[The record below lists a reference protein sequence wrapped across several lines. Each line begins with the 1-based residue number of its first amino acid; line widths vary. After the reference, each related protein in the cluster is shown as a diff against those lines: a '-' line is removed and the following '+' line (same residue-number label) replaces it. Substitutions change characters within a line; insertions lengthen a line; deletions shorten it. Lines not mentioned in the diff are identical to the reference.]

1 LFYQILMSFMSYFF
15 PKCVRIASA
24 KNKRVSATKKKAFIW
39 TVSLLL
45 LAGGGWF
52 LYRTGFFQAASSLEA
67 LRAYI
72 LRFAPFSHLIFFLL
86 QLLSVVLAPIPSNIT
101 AAAGG
106 ALFGTWPAFLLTFA
120 AVVTGSLLTFSLAR
134 ALGRDFAGRLVS
146 EKLSEK
152 YQDVLRVKGPVFL
165 TLAFLFP
172 FFPDDMLCI
181 LAGLTGLP
189 LRRFALI
196 VVLAR
201 PWGLLFASA
210 LGGSALR
217 LPLWAMIPIGLAGL
231 ALFLLGMRY
240 GDRVEKNLLQRLN
253 GGKTG
258 KTE

>member
-1 LFYQILMSFMSYFF
+1 MSYFF
-15 PKCVRIASA
+15 PGCVRIASD
-24 KNKRVSATKKKAFIW
+24 KNKRVSSTKKKAFIL

-52 LYRTGFFQAASSLEA
+52 LYRTGFFQAASSLES

-72 LRFAPFSHLIFFLL
+72 LRFAPYSHLIFFLL
-86 QLLSVVLAPIPSNIT
+86 QFLSVVLAPIPSNVT

-106 ALFGTWPAFLLTFA
+106 ALFGTWTAFSLTFA

-152 YQDVLRVKGPVFL
+152 YQDVLRAKGPVFL

-201 PWGLLFASA
+201 PWGLLFACA
-210 LGGSALR
+210 LGGASIR
-217 LPLWAMIPIGLAGL
+217 LPLWAVLPLGLAGL
-231 ALFLLGMRY
+231 GLFWLGLKY
-240 GDRVEKNLLQRLN
+240 GDRLEEFILTCLRSR
-253 GGKTG
+253 GEGKD
-258 KTE
+258 KE